1 MGLFNKESYED
12 KCKRKEEERIKRAER
27 DAEQRKRR
35 EQFQKDEEMAQLGA
49 FMEYYQLTDMNE
61 SDLIVL
67 QRITNAMAG
76 NKIGH
81 IGEILKGECDVKTVY
96 LSAIVEQ
103 NFMMIKQLSELNS
116 KLDKIINKDKEKI
129 DVTID

>member
-1 MGLFNKESYED
+1 MSIFKKESYED
-12 KCKRKEEERIKRAER
+12 KCKRKEEERMKNAER

-35 EQFQKDEEMAQLGA
+35 EQFKKDEKQAQLRA

-61 SDLIVL
+61 NDLVVL

-76 NKIGH
+76 NRLMQL
-81 IGEILKGECDVKTVY
+81 GETLKGEGNAQTGY

-116 KLDKIINKDKEKI
+116 KLDKIINKNKEE
-129 DVTID
+129 